1 LRSGRSLTAVDPDT
15 GYRIM
20 FTPNNTGIV
29 VVVTRM
35 NQVLGVI
42 SDAAVK

>member
-1 LRSGRSLTAVDPDT
+1 MAVDPHP

-35 NQVLGVI
+35 NQALDVI
-42 SDAAVK
+42 SDATVK